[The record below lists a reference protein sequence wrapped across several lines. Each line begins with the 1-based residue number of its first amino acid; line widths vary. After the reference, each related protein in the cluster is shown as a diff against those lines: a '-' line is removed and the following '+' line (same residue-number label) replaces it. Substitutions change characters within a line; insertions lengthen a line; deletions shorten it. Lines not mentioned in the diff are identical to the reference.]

1 MLVCNKG
8 LEQMSNWPWSVMKYA
23 SEILVD
29 FKHHLTLNDP
39 YSFETLS
46 EPPASKGQP
55 NCSCWLTVSECWWS
69 TFLSL
74 RGGRFPRNETADLG
88 YKYLDW
94 QMSMLSHIYIYFN
107 PGCSLSR
114 PWLHPLHSPNLDLFA
129 SRHVIPF
136 KPFKHLKRHGSSSWQ
151 WCEFIALQNA

>member
-94 QMSMLSHIYIYFN
+94 QMSMLSHIYIYILIPVVVCHDRDYIHYILQIWISSHHGMLFHSN
-107 PGCSLSR
+107 HSSISSVTA
-114 PWLHPLHSPNLDLFA
+114 LH
-129 SRHVIPF
+129 
-136 KPFKHLKRHGSSSWQ
+136 HGSGVN
-151 WCEFIALQNA
+151 L